1 MIKGFILK
9 VLSVAYAMIHQ
20 HRIDL
25 LRKKFNV
32 PASVSINDISL
43 EGHII
48 IDEFTYLNDYTRV
61 DSGDHSKIKIGKHC
75 AIGRFVHITS
85 KTHDLIQPTTDEL
98 NSTIR
103 LREADVIIGNYVWI
117 GDKVT
122 ILPGVEVGDYAVIAA
137 HAVVTKNV
145 KPFEVVGGVP
155 ARHIRFNES
164 HYRFSSLSNS

>member
-1 MIKGFILK
+1 M
-9 VLSVAYAMIHQ
+9 AYMMFHQ
-20 HRIDL
+20 HRRDQ
-25 LRKKFNV
+25 LRGKFNV
-32 PASVSINDISL
+32 PISVSFNDISL
-43 EGHII
+43 EGQIT

-61 DSGDHSKIKIGKHC
+61 DSGDHSKVKIGRYC
-75 AIGRFVHITS
+75 AIGRYVHITS

-103 LREADVIIGNYVWI
+103 LKESDVIIGNYVWI

-122 ILPGVEVGDYAVIAA
+122 ILPGVQVGDYAVIAA

-145 KPFEVVGGVP
+145 KPFEVVGGIP

-164 HYRFSSLSNS
+164 HYKFSSISNS